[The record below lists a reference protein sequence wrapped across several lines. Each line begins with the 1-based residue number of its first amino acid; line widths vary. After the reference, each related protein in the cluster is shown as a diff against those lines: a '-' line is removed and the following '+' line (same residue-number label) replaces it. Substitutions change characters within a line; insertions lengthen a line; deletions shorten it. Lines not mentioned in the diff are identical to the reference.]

1 MPTDPLTGATAGP
14 ATRAVT
20 EAAVPATGTDAL
32 PLPELTA
39 ALPALGARP
48 LHVQALLRPWLAGR
62 PPGAG
67 KHRAEDHLPAALVQ
81 QLPALRA
88 AWAALAQRRSIHPA
102 ADGAERWLLSLADGQ
117 TVETVLL
124 PRGGLCVSTQ
134 VGCAVGCRFCMTGR
148 DGLLRQLSAAEILA
162 QVALAR
168 QVRPV
173 QRVVLM
179 GMGEPAHNLDAV
191 LQAVQVLGTLGGV
204 AHKQIVF
211 STVGD
216 ERAFDALPRGRVQP
230 ALALSLHSLDAARRA
245 WLLPRAPRIAP
256 QELLD
261 RAEAYGRTTRHP
273 VLLQWTL
280 IEGVNDGDD
289 EVERLAA
296 LLPGR
301 RLLLNLIPVNAV
313 DAPDTP
319 GEPAWRR
326 PPREAAVA
334 LLRRLR
340 AAGVPTTLRWSAA
353 QDVEGGCGQLRAR
366 EAAPRPVRVHRRADA
381 AAAP

>member
-1 MPTDPLTGATAGP
+1 MTPPD
-14 ATRAVT
+14 
-20 EAAVPATGTDAL
+20 
-32 PLPELTA
+32 LPELTGE
-39 ALPALGARP
+39 LPRMGARP
-48 LHVQALLRPWLAGR
+48 LHVQALLRQWLGGR
-62 PPGAG
+62 PPGEG
-67 KHRAEDHLPAALVQ
+67 RHRPEDHLPAALVR

-88 AWAALAQRRSIHPA
+88 AWAGLARCRSVHPA
-102 ADGAERWLLSLADGQ
+102 ADGAERWLLALADGQ

-168 QVRPV
+168 QARPV
-173 QRVVLM
+173 RRVVLM

-191 LQAVQVLGTLGGV
+191 LEAVQALGTLGGV

-216 ERAFDALPRGRVQP
+216 ERAFDALSRGRVQP
-230 ALALSLHSLDAARRA
+230 ALAVSLHSLDAQRRA

-256 QELLD
+256 DELLE
-261 RAEAYGRTTRHP
+261 RAQAYGRATRHP

-280 IEGVNDGDD
+280 IEGVNDGED
-289 EVERLAA
+289 EFERLAA
-296 LLPGR
+296 SLPGR

-313 DAPDTP
+313 EAPEAP
-319 GEPAWRR
+319 GQPAWRR

-366 EAAPRPVRVHRRADA
+366 ETAPRPVHLHRRAQA
-381 AAAP
+381 GAP

>member
-1 MPTDPLTGATAGP
+1 MPTDPASDAVQHAAAT
-14 ATRAVT
+14 
-20 EAAVPATGTDAL
+20 AL

-39 ALPALGARP
+39 GLAALGARP
-48 LHVQALLRPWLAGR
+48 LHVHALLRQWLAGR
-62 PPGAG
+62 PPGQG
-67 KHRAEDHLPAALVQ
+67 KHRPEDHLPAALVQ

-88 AWAALAQRRSIHPA
+88 AWAALARQRSTHPA
-102 ADGAERWLLSLADGQ
+102 ADDAERWLLALADGQ

-168 QVRPV
+168 QARPV

-191 LQAVQVLGTLGGV
+191 LEAVQVLGTLGGV

-230 ALALSLHSLDAARRA
+230 ALALSVHSLDAARRA
-245 WLLPRAPRIAP
+245 WLLPRAPRITP
-256 QELLD
+256 EGLLD
-261 RAEAYGRTTRHP
+261 RAEAYGRITRHP

-280 IEGVNDGDD
+280 IEGVNDGED
-289 EVERLAA
+289 EFERLAA

-313 DAPDTP
+313 DAPAAP

-366 EAAPRPVRVHRRADA
+366 DAAPRAVHAVRLHRARTADA
-381 AAAP
+381 PA

>member
-1 MPTDPLTGATAGP
+1 MLP
-14 ATRAVT
+14 
-20 EAAVPATGTDAL
+20 AL
-32 PLPELTA
+32 PSPPVPVPVPELTA
-39 ALPALGARP
+39 ALPGLGARP
-48 LHVQALLRPWLAGR
+48 LHVQALLRQWLAGR
-62 PPGAG
+62 PPGPG
-67 KHRAEDHLPAALVQ
+67 KHRPEDHLPAALVQ
-81 QLPALRA
+81 QLPALQA
-88 AWAALAQRRSIHPA
+88 AWAALAQRRSTHPA
-102 ADGAERWLLSLADGQ
+102 ADGAERWLLALADGQ

-173 QRVVLM
+173 RRVVLM

-216 ERAFDALPRGRVQP
+216 ERAFAALPRGRVQP

-256 QELLD
+256 EALLD
-261 RAEAYGRTTRHP
+261 HAEAYGRATRHP

-280 IEGVNDGDD
+280 IEDVNDGDD
-289 EVERLAA
+289 EFERLAA

-313 DAPDTP
+313 DAPQAP
-319 GEPAWRR
+319 GDPAWRR

-334 LLRRLR
+334 LLQRLR

-366 EAAPRPVRVHRRADA
+366 QAAPRPVRVHRRTESTESTA
-381 AAAP
+381 AA